1 MSDSINQHRFVS
13 LAPGK
18 TDSRNTCSLIAL
30 VCLLAALLC
39 GCSLK
44 ERKAELLYR
53 QGSEMAA
60 EGWYDEATEK
70 FKASMEL
77 ARETGN
83 RAGEAHNQNEI
94 GIVLFRQGQY
104 EQARERFRQ
113 GLKIYS
119 ELEMAPEISK
129 TMNNMANTYLRE
141 NRFDKALEQYTELL
155 KWDWETDNYL
165 GEGITMTNMGLIHET
180 HYQAYRRGLEF
191 YTRALKV
198 FEEHGYPKHA
208 ARVRALIKRT
218 QNSLASQ

>member
-1 MSDSINQHRFVS
+1 MSDSINQHRFVT

-18 TDSRNTCSLIAL
+18 TDIRSTWIPIAL
-30 VCLLAALLC
+30 VCLLVAGLS

-53 QGSEMAA
+53 EGSDLAVEGQFEAA
-60 EGWYDEATEK
+60 KEK
-70 FKASMEL
+70 FEASMEL

-94 GIVLFRQGQY
+94 GILLFRQ
-104 EQARERFRQ
+104 EKFEEARERFRKA
-113 GLKIYS
+113 LAIYR
-119 ELEMAPEISK
+119 ELDMAPEISK
-129 TMNNMANTYLRE
+129 TMNNLANIFLRE

-155 KWDWETDNYL
+155 KWDWETDNHL

-180 HYQAYRRGLEF
+180 HYQAYRRALQF
-191 YTRALKV
+191 YTQALRV
-198 FEEHGYPKHA
+198 FEEHDFPRHA

-218 QNSLASQ
+218 RDSLASQ